1 MNAEDIDDLQGNL
14 GEPGRWILATS
25 PIVGR
30 SARVQCYDWFIRTP
44 GVQGRPRQQCPRSEE
59 QAALDRRFRRQDKFG
74 RICYVRRFPRRGV
87 GLRCCFGRSGGPLL
101 ANVPE
106 PGGILSRNPLFFDV
120 SEDDDAYQ
128 NCCVLSDLCSAY
140 VLLRPKQNG
149 GSYRPPR
156 PGNS

>member
-74 RICYVRRFPRRGV
+74 RICYVRRF
-87 GLRCCFGRSGGPLL
+87 
-101 ANVPE
+101 
-106 PGGILSRNPLFFDV
+106 